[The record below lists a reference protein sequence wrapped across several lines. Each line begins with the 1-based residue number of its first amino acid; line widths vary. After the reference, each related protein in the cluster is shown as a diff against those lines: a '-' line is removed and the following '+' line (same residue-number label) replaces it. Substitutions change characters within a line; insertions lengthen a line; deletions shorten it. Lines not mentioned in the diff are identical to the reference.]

1 MARLSRRGRGV
12 TRGEYVAGF
21 HNLPNKFAGYTL
33 AGCTGQVP
41 QRSADDPPAGVD
53 PQPGGWP
60 TVRSPSGRK
69 RSAGRL
75 WPQDSATPHR
85 GSTSRKSAAIG
96 EIEVALKHDLSN
108 ALIEFANTKIRLLT
122 RGVFGFKSPSAENF
136 FQVAAAFSFR
146 PVCATNTVAST
157 SSTNVVPTFGDAP
170 PPTLLPD
177 GDSRRLHPHQ
187 MLLVDLA
194 VDQPSTGRQVKAR
207 FRE

>member
-1 MARLSRRGRGV
+1 MRSGCPVICVGTKSRVWRMARLSRRGRGV

-53 PQPGGWP
+53 AQPGGWP

-96 EIEVALKHDLSN
+96 EIAVALKHDLSN

-136 FQVAAAFSFR
+136 FSGGSRV
-146 PVCATNTVAST
+146 
-157 SSTNVVPTFGDAP
+157 
-170 PPTLLPD
+170 LLSAGMRNQYGRID
-177 GDSRRLHPHQ
+177 IVHQRCPH
-187 MLLVDLA
+187 L
-194 VDQPSTGRQVKAR
+194 R
-207 FRE
+207 